1 MDSNNQS
8 WQNSASQPEES
19 PQKPPER
26 WIHPDTLKF
35 MGMAKE
41 LLESPSIKQAISDED
56 PEPPNG

>member
-8 WQNSASQPEES
+8 FQNSASPPEES
-19 PQKPPER
+19 AQKPPEK

-41 LLESPSIKQAISDED
+41 LLESPSIKQAIADED
-56 PEPPNG
+56 PNPPHG